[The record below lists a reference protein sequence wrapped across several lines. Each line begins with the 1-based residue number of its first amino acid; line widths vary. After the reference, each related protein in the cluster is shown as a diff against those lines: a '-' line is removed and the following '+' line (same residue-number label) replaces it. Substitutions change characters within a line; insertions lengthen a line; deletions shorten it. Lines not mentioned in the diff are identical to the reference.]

1 VKTLA
6 SAVVLALG
14 LATSTGLAAD
24 LPVKAAPAAPPP
36 TVSPWDVAFGGAMM
50 NDYIFRGISQSAL
63 KPSLYAYSELRY
75 NAAPN
80 WQLYYGN
87 SMESIDFSNHA
98 AAEVDFYGGVRPTFG
113 PLALDV
119 GGWYYWYPDGQNF
132 PGIVP
137 AGTPLGT
144 PNITCTNLFVGF
156 NSACNA
162 AKGDQSFWEVY
173 GKATYTFSDYVAL
186 TGDVFYDPSWLN
198 SGAPGTYASGI
209 LKLTAPGT
217 WLPSGIGGY
226 LSGEAGYYWLGT
238 TDAFYGNIKLPSYAT
253 WNVGIGFTWK
263 VFTVDLRYSDTNLSK
278 ANCNVLTGDQNP
290 TLSSGNISAV
300 NPSGFGSAWCGAAFI
315 AKFSAD
321 LTVASNLK

>member
-1 VKTLA
+1 MPPPVLNRRITSGWGKFVKRLA
-6 SAVVLALG
+6 SAVILALG
-14 LATSTGLAAD
+14 LSSSAVLAAD
-24 LPVKAAPAAPPP
+24 IPVKAPPVAPAPAP
-36 TVSPWDVAFGGAMM
+36 SPRDIAFGGAMM

-63 KPSLYAYSELRY
+63 QPSFYAYSELRY

-80 WQLYYGN
+80 WQLYYGT
-87 SMESIDFSNHA
+87 SMESIDFANRA
-98 AAEVDFYGGVRPTFG
+98 AAEVDLYGGVRPTFG

-132 PGIVP
+132 PGLVP

-173 GKATYTFSDYVAL
+173 GKGTYTFNDYVAL

-198 SGAPGTYASGI
+198 SGASGTYASGI

-217 WLPSGIGGY
+217 WLPSGIG
-226 LSGEAGYYWLGT
+226 A
-238 TDAFYGNIKLPSYAT
+238 
-253 WNVGIGFTWK
+253 
-263 VFTVDLRYSDTNLSK
+263 
-278 ANCNVLTGDQNP
+278 
-290 TLSSGNISAV
+290 
-300 NPSGFGSAWCGAAFI
+300 
-315 AKFSAD
+315 
-321 LTVASNLK
+321 

>member
-6 SAVVLALG
+6 SAAMLALG
-14 LATSTGLAAD
+14 LSTSAVLAAD
-24 LPVKAAPAAPPP
+24 LAVKAPPAAPASAP
-36 TVSPWDVAFGGAMM
+36 SPWDLAFGGAMM

-63 KPSLYAYSELRY
+63 QPSLYAYSELRY
-75 NAAPN
+75 NATSSL
-80 WQLYYGN
+80 QFYYGN
-87 SMESIDFSNHA
+87 SMESIDFANRA

-132 PGIVP
+132 PGLVP

-144 PNITCTNLFVGF
+144 PNFTCTNGFVGF
-156 NSACNA
+156 NSACNT
-162 AKGDQSFWEVY
+162 AKANQSFWEVY
-173 GKATYTFSDYVAL
+173 GKGTYTFNDYVAL

-217 WLPSGIGGY
+217 WLPNGIGAY
-226 LSGEAGYYWLGT
+226 LSGEGGYYWLGT

-253 WNVGIGFTWK
+253 WNAGLGFTWK
-263 VFTVDLRYSDTNLSK
+263 VFTLDFRYYDTNLSK
-278 ANCNVLTGDQNP
+278 SDCAVLTGDQNP
-290 TLSSGNISAV
+290 TLSSGNISNI
-300 NPSGFGSAWCGAAFI
+300 NPSGFGSAWCGAAFV